1 MNNPCGRTRLASLV
15 LLAAI
20 LGCSEPEIKRIERIT
35 GKAWDKA
42 RQASAQIGAE
52 LGLSGEDWKSTWNR
66 LALPRLIEQRLRQ
79 DAALRGAEIRVQI
92 EGDQIV
98 LTGTVREETQRV
110 RALEV
115 IRSVDAQAKVRENL
129 RIVGDQP

>member
-1 MNNPCGRTRLASLV
+1 M
-15 LLAAI
+15 LAAI
-20 LGCSEPEIKRIERIT
+20 LGCSEPEIKRIERVT

-52 LGLSGEDWKSTWNR
+52 LGLSEDDWKSTWNR

-129 RIVGDQP
+129 RIVGD